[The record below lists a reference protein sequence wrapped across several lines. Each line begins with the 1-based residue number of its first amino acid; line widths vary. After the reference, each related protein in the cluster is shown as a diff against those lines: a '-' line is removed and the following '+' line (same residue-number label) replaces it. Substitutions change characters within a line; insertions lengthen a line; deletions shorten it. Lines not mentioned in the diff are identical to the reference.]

1 MVLPLATFL
10 ALAHTLSFSAEV
22 PPPYTIA
29 HSHALTL
36 TRISLT
42 LTAHTYAR
50 THTAHSHSLTPH
62 SRKLTLTL
70 TLTLTR
76 ISLTLTAHTYARTHT
91 AHVVQCRIALIL
103 IVEVIWNVYPSNA
116 ISSSVLFAVHLVILA
131 DLVIAPLPKAYR
143 ELPSGPSNESPP
155 SGGHKKKKQPHAEHK
170 KNK

>member
-29 HSHALTL
+29 HSHA
-36 TRISLT
+36 
-42 LTAHTYAR
+42 
-50 THTAHSHSLTPH
+50 
-62 SRKLTLTL
+62 
-70 TLTLTR
+70 LTLTR